1 RNASA
6 RPNFSS
12 IGNRIKRID
21 PNLFHSDNVVDNMAI
36 LLEKYANNMEKLVRK
51 RTEHLVVRTKELELE
66 RARTQ
71 KLLKDLSAAKEVAEA
86 AAASKQNF
94 LANMS
99 HEIRTPMNAVIGMSR
114 MLMESNLPPDL
125 YECAETIESSGNHL
139 VALIDDILDYSKIE
153 SGRLTLERS
162 QLDLTFV
169 IESAIKLLSSNYLG
183 KGIALLYFIDPDLPI
198 HVYGDLVRLRQI
210 ILNLLSNAFK
220 FTEKGSVTITTPSS
234 DTDCSPLENSTFL
247 FSIADTGI
255 GIPKSK
261 QKKLFKSFSQVD
273 TSTTRNYGGTGLGL
287 AISRQ
292 LVRLMSGDMWV
303 ESEEGEG
310 STFYF
315 RVKLST
321 QPNSPTYGEQF
332 KLNDLGKY
340 NTRPLKTI
348 NSAST
353 SLAATPL
360 GTPLIARQQ
369 QHNYN
374 FSEVL
379 GSVRALLVDDNP
391 INRKVLAK
399 MLSRIGLTCDIAHNG
414 KEALDK
420 WIESKKQGQPIELL
434 LMDIC
439 MPVMNGLEVATR
451 IREESTA
458 TFPYIIALTACV
470 MNGDK
475 EKCFESGTFF
485 KIKIKKREKKKEKY
499 LHKIEN
505 NNNNNNN
512 IFVFLF

>member
-1 RNASA
+1 
-6 RPNFSS
+6 
-12 IGNRIKRID
+12 
-21 PNLFHSDNVVDNMAI
+21 
-36 LLEKYANNMEKLVRK
+36 
-51 RTEHLVVRTKELELE
+51 
-66 RARTQ
+66 
-71 KLLKDLSAAKEVAEA
+71 
-86 AAASKQNF
+86 
-94 LANMS
+94 
-99 HEIRTPMNAVIGMSR
+99 
-114 MLMESNLPPDL
+114 
-125 YECAETIESSGNHL
+125 
-139 VALIDDILDYSKIE
+139 
-153 SGRLTLERS
+153 
-162 QLDLTFV
+162 
-169 IESAIKLLSSNYLG
+169 
-183 KGIALLYFIDPDLPI
+183 
-198 HVYGDLVRLRQI
+198 
-210 ILNLLSNAFK
+210 
-220 FTEKGSVTITTPSS
+220 
-234 DTDCSPLENSTFL
+234 
-247 FSIADTGI
+247 
-255 GIPKSK
+255 
-261 QKKLFKSFSQVD
+261 
-273 TSTTRNYGGTGLGL
+273 
-287 AISRQ
+287 
-292 LVRLMSGDMWV
+292 MSGDMWV

-340 NTRPLKTI
+340 NTRPLVISGKKVTQQSWTNTLRHFGMTDVKALTYPEAIEFFKKLFKQQEYKNQLPTTLIIDADFDPHDNDSLQNNNDNKNTIIEKNTLQNISKTETMTSNFILQSLQQMFDISTIPKLCINDVRLRNTISTTASTSTYPFRHSPITPDANLNVITPLEERANPFDIQILSKPFKNTKLIHCLHLLSQSSSSSSFVNINQQNHYQSELLDKTAPEQSLLHPSWNSAIQNNNGFQLSLSKGVKKTI
-348 NSAST
+348 NLAST
-353 SLAATPL
+353 SLTATPL

-420 WIESKKQGQPIELL
+420 WIESKNQGQPIELI

-485 KIKIKKREKKKEKY
+485 
-499 LHKIEN
+499 
-505 NNNNNNN
+505 
-512 IFVFLF
+512 